1 MNMPFEVE
9 GDFSAIK
16 PYLEL
21 AETLGRLQAGL
32 ADGSIQRIEIE
43 AHGDVVGNLVRAIGA
58 GILKGVLGP
67 GGDVPVNYINAPT
80 LANERGITTT
90 QTVGL
95 NNLDYPNL
103 VACRAVWPGG
113 KRLLAG
119 VLFGGSE
126 SRIVQIDEYRL
137 EANPEGI
144 VLVMQNQDVPG
155 VIGQVGTL
163 LADHGVN
170 IGEWRLGRVQPG
182 GQALSFIN
190 LDSEPSEQALQDLI
204 NISAVT
210 KAKVVRL

>member
-1 MNMPFEVE
+1 M
-9 GDFSAIK
+9 
-16 PYLEL
+16 
-21 AETLGRLQAGL
+21 GRLHAGL
-32 ADGSIQRIEIE
+32 ADGPIQRIEIE
-43 AHGDVVGNLVRAIGA
+43 AHGDDVGNLVRAIGA
-58 GILKGVLGP
+58 GILKGVLGS
-67 GGDVPVNYINAPT
+67 GGEVPVNYINAPT

-103 VACRAVWPGG
+103 VACRAVWQGG
-113 KRLLAG
+113 QRLLAG

-144 VLVMQNQDVPG
+144 LLVMQNQDVPG

-190 LDSEPSEQALQDLI
+190 LDSEPSADVLQELSR
-204 NISAVT
+204 ISAVT
-210 KAKVVRL
+210 KARVVKL